1 MVEVSRAD
9 RFDRPATSV
18 GQALDGWQ
26 EVNGAT
32 HVYGWENTVAAGG
45 SFRGRAGQKELGFLR
60 ENWAGRRGWPGVALL
75 RRCEEIE

>member
-26 EVNGAT
+26 EGNGAT
-32 HVYGWENTVAAGG
+32 HVYGWENTVAVGVWV
-45 SFRGRAGQKELGFLR
+45 RGACGPDGTRVFA
-60 ENWAGRRGWPGVALL
+60 
-75 RRCEEIE
+75 